1 MVLVRFAYGFLD
13 RLVHMCLHRL
23 CPFTPPPLQG
33 FHHYYDPVCPHGC
46 IGTLILRV
54 FRLIYSLDISP
65 WVPTFRTDAC
75 VRFMPPL
82 CRPPLRQ

>member
-33 FHHYYDPVCPHGC
+33 FHHYYGLMPHGFA
-46 IGTLILRV
+46 GHFLPA
-54 FRLIYSLDISP
+54 RLVYY
-65 WVPTFRTDAC
+65 PTYI
-75 VRFMPPL
+75 PYGEI
-82 CRPPLRQ
+82 